1 MILGFGSNSLDF
13 PDLNDKRVM
22 SVEGLIRVLGH
33 EGAERI
39 IYYWGGTRVSV
50 PNIEELQKIR
60 VRERVKQA
68 FERGATPS
76 QVAERF
82 GVSVRTA
89 QRMRTPSACV
99 EDDSK
104 MI

>member
-89 QRMRTPSACV
+89 QRMRIPSACV